1 MTVGH
6 NVTGN
11 AHSNVPAAS
20 AGMLAIDGQL
30 TVNRMGYGAMRITG
44 KGIFGPPADRAEC
57 IRVLRRAVELGVN
70 FIDTADSYGP
80 HVSEE
85 LIAEALHPYPAGL
98 VIATKGGLVRPG
110 PDVWDTNGRPD
121 HLRRALEGSLRRL
134 KLDRIDLWQLHRI
147 DPAVPEH
154 EQFAVLAEFVREGL
168 VRRVGLSEVGIDEIE
183 RARRYIDVASVQ
195 NRYNVM
201 DRKWDAVVDYCE
213 RHRIAFIPWFP
224 LGAGSLEN
232 EGNRHRATERLQR
245 VARAH
250 DATEMQIALAWLLAR
265 SETMLVI
272 PGTSKVAHVE
282 ENITAAE
289 IELTEEEMHTLE
301 RVVA

>member
-1 MTVGH
+1 MAVGH
-6 NVTGN
+6 NVTGS

-20 AGMLAIDGQL
+20 AGMLTIGGEL

-44 KGIFGPPADRAEC
+44 RGIFGPPANRAEC
-57 IRVLRRAVELGVN
+57 IRVLKRAVELGVN

-85 LIAEALHPYPAGL
+85 LIAEALYPYPDGL

-110 PDVWDTNGRPD
+110 PDAWDNNGHPD

-183 RARRYIDVASVQ
+183 RARRHVDVAAVQ

-201 DRKWDAVVDYCE
+201 DRRWDAVVDYCE

-224 LGAGSLEN
+224 LGAGSLDSDVD
-232 EGNRHRATERLQR
+232 RRRATERLQR

-250 DATEMQIALAWLLAR
+250 GASDMQIALAWLLAR

-272 PGTSKVAHVE
+272 PGTSKVPHVE
-282 ENITAAE
+282 ENIAAAE
-289 IELTEEEMHTLE
+289 IDLTDEELHTLE
-301 RVVA
+301 RVVG